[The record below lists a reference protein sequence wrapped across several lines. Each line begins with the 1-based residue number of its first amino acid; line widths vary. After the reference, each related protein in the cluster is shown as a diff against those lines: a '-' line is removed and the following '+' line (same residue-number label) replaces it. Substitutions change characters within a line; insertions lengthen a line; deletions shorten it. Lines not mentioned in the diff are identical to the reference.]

1 MFSFFALN
9 LFLHYHLP
17 CHDHL
22 PHHIDLGAGTIR
34 AETIEIEIHMDIEIE
49 IQSTQG
55 MTGIIPQLTEGE
67 AGVEEEE
74 EDEVEVD
81 IARGMIV
88 IEGGA
93 IVGV

>member
-9 LFLHYHLP
+9 LFLHYHLL

-22 PHHIDLGAGTIR
+22 PHHIDPGAGTIR
-34 AETIEIEIHMDIEIE
+34 AEIIEIE

-55 MTGIIPQLTEGE
+55 MTGTIPQLTEGE
-67 AGVEEEE
+67 AGVGVEGEE
-74 EDEVEVD
+74 EVEVD
-81 IARGMIV
+81 IERGMIV